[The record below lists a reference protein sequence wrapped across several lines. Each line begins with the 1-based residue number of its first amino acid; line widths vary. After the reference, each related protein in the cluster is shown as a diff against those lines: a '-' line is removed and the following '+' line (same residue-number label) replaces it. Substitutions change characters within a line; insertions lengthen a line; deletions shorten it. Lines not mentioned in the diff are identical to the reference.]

1 MTYRPRF
8 TLKGILG
15 ITAVLSVLLALMA
28 ARSIYGLLYAP
39 LVVAACIGYLVKGW
53 NGFWI
58 GAFLIAVAM
67 FVSAGL
73 FVVYLAVTAL

>member
-1 MTYRPRF
+1 MVHRPRF

-15 ITAVLSVLLALMA
+15 VTTGLSVLLALIA

-39 LVVAACIGYLVKGW
+39 LVIAACIGYLVKGW
-53 NGFWI
+53 EGFWI

-73 FVVYLAVTAL
+73 FVVYLILTAL